1 MVVYT
6 SSVDSAPLPD
16 VDLYTL
22 LFEPQEID
30 VNRPRD
36 HPLLIDATTGKTLTL
51 TQVHDLSSRIASD
64 EFLHQIR
71 STKAKAVVT
80 VPSLLPTLSAVCAQE
95 GVPQE
100 NIFLFGSEEVDGYKS
115 FYSLMDEQGIQSVQ
129 GINSSDDVAFICFS
143 SGTTGLPKGVML
155 THRNFISNLVQ
166 SSKYKSNSTLDD
178 EVTLGFLPFFH
189 IFGVSSLVLRTFLAR
204 IPLVVMSKYDLETM
218 CQFIEKYKVTRAAVV
233 PPIVVQLVKNDIVGK
248 YDLSSLRFLGCGA
261 APLGREHV
269 EGLKRR
275 IGITVAQGYGL
286 TETTGGCFYQDVEDE
301 KDLIPGSSGKLTA
314 FMEAKIVDENG
325 QSLGPDL
332 QGELLVRGPQ
342 VMKGYLNNPEANK
355 ETFTADGW
363 MRTGDIVKYD
373 SVTGEFFVLDRIKEL
388 IKYNGFQVAPAEL
401 EALLM
406 SHDAIA
412 DCCVVGVHDF
422 SQATELPRAYVV
434 VRPTV
439 QPSGALAADIV
450 DFVAANVTNYKR
462 LRAGVR
468 FVDQIPKSTSGKILR
483 REVKLWTQQE
493 QQEIRGTSRL

>member
-233 PPIVVQLVKNDIVGK
+233 PPI
-248 YDLSSLRFLGCGA
+248 GCGA

-269 EGLKRR
+269 EGLKR
-275 IGITVAQGYGL
+275 
-286 TETTGGCFYQDVEDE
+286 
-301 KDLIPGSSGKLTA
+301 P
-314 FMEAKIVDENG
+314 
-325 QSLGPDL
+325 LGPDL